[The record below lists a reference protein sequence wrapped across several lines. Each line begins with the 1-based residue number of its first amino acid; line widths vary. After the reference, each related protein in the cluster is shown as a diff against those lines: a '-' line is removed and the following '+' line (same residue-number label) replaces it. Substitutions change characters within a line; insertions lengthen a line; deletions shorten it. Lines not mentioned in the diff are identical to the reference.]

1 MKDIKYIFCD
11 LDSTL
16 LNDDKSLSP
25 ENIITIKSLN
35 EKNVGFVITTGRMP
49 FLIANIIDQLKGN
62 YDVYSICTNGAII
75 LKNKDCILKK
85 HSLENKEV
93 EYIKQIA
100 IDNNLGM
107 FVSSENE
114 IVCYNLDKI
123 KETKLEGHVRLVE
136 LDLDALN
143 VFLEQT
149 IYKIS
154 LINKDVNKLLDA
166 KEEIINN
173 LNLSV
178 AFSTKNTIE
187 IVAKGRNKGV
197 GIKEFCDLKNISLD
211 NTLSIGDNDNDYS
224 MLSTTKDSATV
235 KNGLEHIK
243 DIVDYVSKAN
253 NNEAAVSEIIKE
265 FVFKQED
272 VNNE

>member
-166 KEEIINN
+166 KEEIVNN

-211 NTLSIGDNDNDYS
+211 NTLSIGDNDNFNVID
-224 MLSTTKDSATV
+224 
-235 KNGLEHIK
+235 N
-243 DIVDYVSKAN
+243 
-253 NNEAAVSEIIKE
+253 
-265 FVFKQED
+265 
-272 VNNE
+272 

>member
-25 ENIITIKSLN
+25 ENITTIKSLN

-85 HSLENKEV
+85 HSLDNKEV

-100 IDNNLGM
+100 INNNLGM

-136 LDLDALN
+136 LDLDDLN

-149 IYKIS
+149 IYKMS
-154 LINKDVNKLLDA
+154 LINKDVNKLLEA
-166 KEEIINN
+166 KEEIVNN

-224 MLSTTKDSATV
+224 MLSTTKYSATV

>member
-11 LDSTL
+11 LDATL
-16 LNDDKSLSP
+16 LNDDKSLSL
-25 ENIITIKSLN
+25 ENIIAIRSLN
-35 EKNVGFVITTGRMP
+35 EKNIGFVIATGRMP
-49 FLIANIIDQLKGN
+49 FLITNIIDQLKGN
-62 YDVYSICTNGAII
+62 SDVYSICTNGAII

-166 KEEIINN
+166 KEEIVNN

-224 MLSTTKDSATV
+224 MLSTTKYSATV

>member
-224 MLSTTKDSATV
+224 MLSTTKYSATV

>member
-85 HSLENKEV
+85 HSLDNKEV

-100 IDNNLGM
+100 INNNLGM

-114 IVCYNLDKI
+114 IVCYNLGKI

-166 KEEIINN
+166 KKEIINN

-178 AFSTKNTIE
+178 TFSTKNTIE

-224 MLSTTKDSATV
+224 MLSTTKYSATG

>member
-85 HSLENKEV
+85 HSLDNKEV

-100 IDNNLGM
+100 INNNLGM

-166 KEEIINN
+166 KKEIINN

-178 AFSTKNTIE
+178 TFSTKNTIE

-224 MLSTTKDSATV
+224 MLSTTKYSATV

>member
-85 HSLENKEV
+85 HSLDNKEV

-100 IDNNLGM
+100 INNNLGM

-173 LNLSV
+173 LKLSV

-224 MLSTTKDSATV
+224 MLSTTKYSATV

>member
-11 LDSTL
+11 LDATL
-16 LNDDKSLSP
+16 LNDDKSLSL
-25 ENIITIKSLN
+25 ENIIAIRSLN
-35 EKNVGFVITTGRMP
+35 EKNIGFVIATGRMP
-49 FLIANIIDQLKGN
+49 FLITNIIDQLKGN
-62 YDVYSICTNGAII
+62 SDVYSICTNGAII

-85 HSLENKEV
+85 YSLENDEV

-100 IDNNLGM
+100 VDNDLGM

-114 IVCYNLDKI
+114 IICYNLSTI

-136 LDLDALN
+136 LDLNALN
-143 VFLEQT
+143 VFLKQT

-154 LINKDVNKLLDA
+154 LINKDVVKLLNV
-166 KEEIINN
+166 KTEIENRF
-173 LNLSV
+173 NLSV

-187 IVAKGRNKGV
+187 IVAKGRSKGI
-197 GIKEFCDLKNISLD
+197 GIKEFCDLNNISLD

-224 MLSTTKDSATV
+224 MLSTTKYSATV
-235 KNGLEHIK
+235 MNGLEHIK
-243 DIVDYVSKAN
+243 DMVDYVSKAS

-265 FVFKQED
+265 FIFKQED
-272 VNNE
+272 MNNE

>member
-11 LDSTL
+11 LDATL
-16 LNDDKSLSP
+16 LNDDKSLSL
-25 ENIITIKSLN
+25 ENIIAIRSLN
-35 EKNVGFVITTGRMP
+35 EKNIGFVIATGRMP
-49 FLIANIIDQLKGN
+49 FLITNIIDQLKGN
-62 YDVYSICTNGAII
+62 SDVYSICTNGAII

-85 HSLENKEV
+85 YSLENDEV

-100 IDNNLGM
+100 VDNDLGM

-114 IVCYNLDKI
+114 IICYNLSTI

-136 LDLDALN
+136 LGLNALN
-143 VFLEQT
+143 VFLKQT

-154 LINKDVNKLLDA
+154 LINKDVVKLLNV
-166 KEEIINN
+166 KNEIENRF
-173 LNLSV
+173 NLSV

-187 IVAKGRNKGV
+187 IVAKGRSKGI
-197 GIKEFCDLKNISLD
+197 GIKEFCDLNNISLD

-224 MLSTTKDSATV
+224 MLSTTKYSATV
-235 KNGLEHIK
+235 MNGLEHIK
-243 DIVDYVSKAN
+243 DMVDYVSKAS

-265 FVFKQED
+265 FIFKQED
-272 VNNE
+272 MNNE

>member
-16 LNDDKSLSP
+16 LNDDKSLSA
-25 ENIITIKSLN
+25 ENIIAIKSLN

-85 HSLENKEV
+85 HSLDNKEV

-100 IDNNLGM
+100 INNNLGM

-173 LNLSV
+173 FNLSV

-224 MLSTTKDSATV
+224 MLSTTKYSATV

-253 NNEAAVSEIIKE
+253 NNEAAVSEIIIE

>member
-197 GIKEFCDLKNISLD
+197 GIKEFCDLKNISLG

-224 MLSTTKDSATV
+224 MLSTTKYSATV

>member
-166 KEEIINN
+166 KEEIVNN

-224 MLSTTKDSATV
+224 MLSTTKYSATV

>member
-85 HSLENKEV
+85 HSLDNKEV

-100 IDNNLGM
+100 INNNLGM

-173 LNLSV
+173 FNLSV

-224 MLSTTKDSATV
+224 TLSTTKYSATV

-253 NNEAAVSEIIKE
+253 NNEAAVSEIIIE

>member
-16 LNDDKSLSP
+16 LNDDKSLSA

-49 FLIANIIDQLKGN
+49 FLIANIIDQFKGN

-85 HSLENKEV
+85 HSLDNKEV

-100 IDNNLGM
+100 INNNLGM

-136 LDLDALN
+136 LDLDDLN
-143 VFLEQT
+143 DFLEQT

-166 KEEIINN
+166 KEEIVNN

-224 MLSTTKDSATV
+224 MLSTTKYSATV

>member
-16 LNDDKSLSP
+16 LNDDKSLSA
-25 ENIITIKSLN
+25 ENIIAIKSLN

-224 MLSTTKDSATV
+224 MLSTTKYSATV